1 MPATRDLAPAQARM
15 PRRMVRALCIAGLVA
30 VAVAVALL
38 VQPLRAVDQGHRP
51 QASPPGTSASAAS
64 RPHRAEGKRPGAT
77 PGARSA
83 QRGQKTKTT
92 HERIHWRHSVAVGL
106 PEAGNLVRG
115 VLLPA
120 EGVHYFTWDPIRTRQ
135 PNRAWRRWGTDDLVR
150 TTLRVIRG
158 YAEAHPGAPRVGI
171 GDLSR
176 HHGGD
181 FGPQFGGIGHATH
194 QNGLDVDVYYPLRSE
209 AERAPFSVDE
219 VDLRL
224 AQDLIDRFVRAG
236 AVRVYVG
243 PNTGLIGPP
252 DIVQAIPNHD
262 NHLHARISG

>member
-1 MPATRDLAPAQARM
+1 
-15 PRRMVRALCIAGLVA
+15 
-30 VAVAVALL
+30 
-38 VQPLRAVDQGHRP
+38 
-51 QASPPGTSASAAS
+51 
-64 RPHRAEGKRPGAT
+64 
-77 PGARSA
+77 
-83 QRGQKTKTT
+83 
-92 HERIHWRHSVAVGL
+92 
-106 PEAGNLVRG
+106 

-120 EGVHYFTWDPIRTRQ
+120 EGAHYFTWDPILKRQ

-150 TTLRVIRG
+150 TTLRVIRA

-176 HHGGD
+176 RHGGD

-209 AERAPFSVDE
+209 AERSPLSVDE
-219 VDLRL
+219 VNLRL
-224 AQDLIDRFVRAG
+224 AQDLVDRFVRAG

-243 PNTGLIGPP
+243 PNTGLTGPP

-262 NHLHARISG
+262 NHLHVRIAG

>member
-1 MPATRDLAPAQARM
+1 
-15 PRRMVRALCIAGLVA
+15 MVRALCIAGLVA
-30 VAVAVALL
+30 VAVAGALL
-38 VQPLRAVDQGHRP
+38 AQPLRAGDPGGRP
-51 QASPPGTSASAAS
+51 EASAPRRSASAAS
-64 RPHRAEGKRPGAT
+64 KPHPAEGTRPGAP
-77 PGARSA
+77 PGARTSEPG
-83 QRGQKTKTT
+83 GQKTKATY
-92 HERIHWRHSVAVGL
+92 EQIRWRHSVAVGL
-106 PEAGNLVRG
+106 PEAGSLVRG

-120 EGVHYFTWDPIRTRQ
+120 EGAHYFTWDPILKRQ

-150 TTLRVIRG
+150 TTLRVIRA

-176 HHGGD
+176 RHGGD

-209 AERAPFSVDE
+209 AERSPLSVDE
-219 VDLRL
+219 VNLRL
-224 AQDLIDRFVRAG
+224 AQDLVDRFVRAG

-243 PNTGLIGPP
+243 PNTGLTGPP

-262 NHLHARISG
+262 NHLHVRIAG